1 MYKKKKYLAV
11 ILARGG
17 SKRLPGKNIKN
28 LKGKPLIAYTI
39 LAALKCKYL
48 DEIVVS
54 SDDKKI
60 LDVSKKFGVKTVKR
74 PKYLA
79 NDNAKSFDALKH
91 VLKNTF
97 NFDFVV
103 LLQPTSP
110 LRNEKHI
117 YKAIELLEKKNAK
130 AIISVCKSGQSL
142 LDHNFSQ
149 KNLSLKNLFKKTFL
163 KNKTQDFN
171 DYYKLNGAIY
181 IYEIKKLLKQKSFFL
196 KKGIYAFEMHQQE
209 SIDIDTKFDFEIAK
223 TLIK

>member
-1 MYKKKKYLAV
+1 MYKEKKYLAV

-39 LAALKCKYL
+39 LSALKCKYL
-48 DEIVVS
+48 DEIIVS
-54 SDDKKI
+54 SDDQKI
-60 LDVSKKFGVKTVKR
+60 LDVSKKYGVRTIKR

-79 NDNAKSFDALKH
+79 NDNAKSSDALKH
-91 VLKNTF
+91 VLNNTS

-117 YKAIELLEKKNAK
+117 YKAIKLLEKKNAK
-130 AIISVCKSGQSL
+130 AIISVCKSEQSL
-142 LDHNFSQ
+142 SNHNIFPKNFSLQ
-149 KNLSLKNLFKKTFL
+149 DLVKKSFANKKGWDFKNH
-163 KNKTQDFN
+163 
-171 DYYKLNGAIY
+171 YKLNGAIY
-181 IYEIKKLLKQKSFFL
+181 ICEIKKFLKQKSLFL
-196 KKGIYAFEMHQQE
+196 KKSIYAFEMHQEE
-209 SIDIDTKFDFEIAK
+209 SIDIDTKFDFKIAK

>member
-1 MYKKKKYLAV
+1 LYKKKKYLAV

-39 LAALKCKYL
+39 LSASKCKYL
-48 DEIVVS
+48 DEIIVS
-54 SDDKKI
+54 SDDQKI
-60 LDVSKKFGVKTVKR
+60 LDVSKKYCVKTIKR

-79 NDNAKSFDALKH
+79 NDDAKSFDALKH
-91 VLKNTF
+91 VLKNNP

-130 AIISVCKSGQSL
+130 AIISVCKSEQSL
-142 LDHNFSQ
+142 LNHNI
-149 KNLSLKNLFKKTFL
+149 SLKNFSLQDLFKKNFL
-163 KNKTQDFN
+163 KKNTQDFK
-171 DYYKLNGAIY
+171 DHYKLNGAIY
-181 IYEIKKLLKQKSFFL
+181 ICEIKKFLKEKSLFL
-196 KKGIYAFEMHQQE
+196 KKSIYAFEMHREE